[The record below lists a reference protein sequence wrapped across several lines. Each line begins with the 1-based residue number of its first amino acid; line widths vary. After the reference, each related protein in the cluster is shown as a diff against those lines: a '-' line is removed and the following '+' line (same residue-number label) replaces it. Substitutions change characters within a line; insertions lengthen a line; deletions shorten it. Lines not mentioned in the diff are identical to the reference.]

1 MANHSFKKGDR
12 VRAVYNIPPHIIAGD
27 HYTIAKVLPDS
38 DFVGIEVDAGLL
50 HTRFF
55 MYDAFALLPRKR
67 QTIVISTDGQN
78 TDVKLTEDGKLKK
91 AVRLVRWEG
100 DPHDLKKL
108 AAYAVQK
115 LLPDDGNL
123 IVVVGAGYTGA
134 LCVWH
139 SHSSTYENGRILEFR
154 EGICTNPPKGDPE
167 IAKKKFKTL
176 YEVEKYAG
184 SFKYPFLVIELH
196 RRG

>member
-1 MANHSFKKGDR
+1 MAKHSFKKGDR
-12 VRAVYNIPPHIIAGD
+12 VRAVYNIPPYIVAGN
-27 HYTIAKVLPDS
+27 HYTIAEICPDGN
-38 DFVGIEVDAGLL
+38 FVGIDVRPGLL
-50 HTRFF
+50 HAQHY
-55 MYDAFALLPRKR
+55 MYDAFELLPKK
-67 QTIVISTDGQN
+67 QQAIVISTDGQS
-78 TDVKLTEDGKLKK
+78 TDVKLTENGALKK

-100 DPHDLKKL
+100 EPHDLKKL

-134 LCVWH
+134 LCVH
-139 SHSSTYENGRILEFR
+139 RSRNSIYENGRILEFR

-167 IAKKKFKTL
+167 IARKKFKTL
-176 YEVEKYAG
+176 FEVEKYAT
-184 SFKYPFLVIELH
+184 SFKHPFRVMELH

>member
-1 MANHSFKKGDR
+1 MAKHSFKQGDR
-12 VRAVYNIPPHIIAGD
+12 VRAVYNIPPYIIAGD
-27 HYTIAKVLPDS
+27 HYTIAEISPDGN
-38 DFVGIEVDAGLL
+38 FVGIHVNGQRLPA
-50 HTRFF
+50 HYY
-55 MYDAFALLPRKR
+55 MHDAFTLLTRK
-67 QTIVISTDGQN
+67 QQAIVISTDGQS
-78 TDVKLTEDGKLKK
+78 TDVKLTENGELKK

-134 LCVWH
+134 LCVCNSRH
-139 SHSSTYENGRILEFR
+139 GLYANGRILEFR
-154 EGICTNPPKGDPE
+154 EGVCTNPPKDDPE

-176 YEVEKYAG
+176 FEVEDFAVRNK
-184 SFKYPFLVIELH
+184 FRVLELH